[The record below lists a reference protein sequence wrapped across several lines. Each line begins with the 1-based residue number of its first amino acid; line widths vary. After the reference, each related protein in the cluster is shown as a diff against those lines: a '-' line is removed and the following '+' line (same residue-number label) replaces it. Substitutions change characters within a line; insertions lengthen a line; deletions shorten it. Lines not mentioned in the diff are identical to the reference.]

1 MSENKFS
8 LRPGD
13 IEILNH
19 PEPDVLKK
27 AKEYQEKAK
36 QERKAKEKKDD

>member
-13 IEILNH
+13 IEILHH
-19 PEPDVLKK
+19 PDPEVLKK
-27 AKEYQEKAK
+27 AKEFQEKSK
-36 QERKAKEKKDD
+36 HERIKEENKRN